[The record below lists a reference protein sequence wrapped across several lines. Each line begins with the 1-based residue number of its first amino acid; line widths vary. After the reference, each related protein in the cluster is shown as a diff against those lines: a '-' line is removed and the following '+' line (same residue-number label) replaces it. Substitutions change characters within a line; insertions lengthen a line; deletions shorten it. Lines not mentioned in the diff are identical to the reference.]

1 MRTDLRGLKKAR
13 SELQEVESM
22 KMKMN
27 SLRIIAAGITLVLFT
42 GNTGII
48 YTWAASDTKSAAS
61 AEDRAK
67 GEDEVVAYGGH
78 TYALFDEGVSWDNAK
93 KSCEKRGGHLVC
105 INDEK
110 EQQFLQTLVAG
121 GGLPFYW
128 IGLSDAEIEGTFKW
142 VNGDPLTYTNWCQNQ
157 PDNWQGSEDSV
168 MMPNRDVQFS
178 KYDEWTNPFGTWND
192 MNSNGDRDHSLSEMG
207 YICEW
212 DSVDKKRNQTIKL
225 TLDELEK
232 ALRDED
238 IEAVIDWENGT
249 VTLDNGIL
257 FDTDSY
263 TVKAKGFEVIDSF
276 MNALDYVLQ
285 DEKIRSDIS
294 SINIQGHTDSSGT
307 YLRNL
312 KLSQDRALSV
322 AEYCLSMSG
331 LTIPQRQL
339 LQRIMTAKGRA
350 NNDLVY
356 RADGSEDMEAS
367 RRVEFKFNLKDA
379 EMINEMNAI
388 LNMTDTPYPS
398 E

>member
-1 MRTDLRGLKKAR
+1 MLAFDGGQKTESLYNITGTERMRTNLRGLKKAR

-27 SLRIIAAGITLVLFT
+27 SLRIIAAGIILVLFT
-42 GNTGII
+42 GNNGII

-142 VNGDPLTYTNWCQNQ
+142 VNGDPLTYTNWCQDQ

-263 TVKAKGFEVIDSF
+263 TVKAKGCEVIDSF

-285 DEKIRSDIS
+285 DEKIKSDIS
-294 SINIQGHTDSSGT
+294 SINIQGHTDSSGS
-307 YLRNL
+307 YAHNVE
-312 KLSQDRALSV
+312 LSIKRAEAVRSECIKCV
-322 AEYCLSMSG
+322 SDDAAAAEYYRDLFKVTGCASDFPVLDK
-331 LTIPQRQL
+331 
-339 LQRIMTAKGRA
+339 KGA
-350 NNDLVY
+350 
-356 RADGSEDMEAS
+356 EDKSLS
-367 RRVEFKFNLKDA
+367 RRVVFVFFLK
-379 EMINEMNAI
+379 
-388 LNMTDTPYPS
+388 
-398 E
+398 